1 MAGALLVG
9 TLHTGVD
16 DVMGGHHSD
25 RRTALVQGHTERMES
40 RVRYAEIRPYTV
52 PETLEELAGPAAGV
66 VALPTALDWT
76 PKRVYDLSD
85 DADLRM
91 FYETVIREAM
101 HAGELRKFLDPVLLS
116 AVWQRLWLPP
126 RVRLMWEGRFPQ
138 LARRAA

>member
-9 TLHTGVD
+9 ALRTGVD

-91 FYETVIREAM
+91 LYERSSGRPCMRGSCGSSLTRYCSRPCGRGCGFRREC
-101 HAGELRKFLDPVLLS
+101 G
-116 AVWQRLWLPP
+116 
-126 RVRLMWEGRFPQ
+126 
-138 LARRAA
+138 

>member
-1 MAGALLVG
+1 
-9 TLHTGVD
+9 
-16 DVMGGHHSD
+16 
-25 RRTALVQGHTERMES
+25 MES

-66 VALPTALDWT
+66 VVLPTVLDWT

-85 DADLRM
+85 DVDLRM
-91 FYETVIREAM
+91 LYETVIREAM
-101 HAGELRKFLDPVLLS
+101 HVEELRKSLDPVLLS
-116 AVWQRLWLPP
+116 AVWQGLWLPP